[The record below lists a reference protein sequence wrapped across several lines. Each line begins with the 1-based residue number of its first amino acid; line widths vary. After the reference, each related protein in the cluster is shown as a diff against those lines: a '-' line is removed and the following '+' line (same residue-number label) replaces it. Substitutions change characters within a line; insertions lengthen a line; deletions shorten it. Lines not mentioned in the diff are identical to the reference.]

1 MLVGCDGVGF
11 TDKAIQRL
19 GVLKVAIVKTPHIYE
34 SNDQIIGFEYD
45 LIQKYTDYLGVDL
58 EPVYVDGPSEVS
70 ELIAS
75 RQVHLG
81 LGMLPV
87 TEASNEF
94 TFGPSIKMTDVIV
107 VTHTDA
113 EKIASIEDLAK
124 FSVAVSDPSLSTK
137 PFSKNRPSHFSP
149 TEMADSNADTLL
161 ALVDQNAFDA
171 AIITEADFLL
181 LKRKYPYLQKRF
193 TLTESIPIAWVMP
206 KRVSQQFLNSLSA
219 FFKSQNQSG
228 YLAKRWHFHY
238 DHLRGFDFVDARAFV
253 RKYASALPQFRDEF
267 EQAAYDH
274 EYDWRLLAAL
284 SYQESHWNPNARSP
298 TGVRG
303 MMMLTANTAK
313 ELGVSRLDPIESIHG
328 GTRYLAT
335 LQARLDDEITTEN
348 QPLLA
353 LAAYNLG
360 FGHLKDA
367 QRVAQHMN
375 KDSSEWAIVKA
386 HLPLLAKE
394 KFAKQTRYG
403 RARGGQAVR
412 YVEGV
417 RRYFSILSLLEPTN
431 WADPA
436 KQPVP
441 QFWHRLS
448 VLF

>member
-1 MLVGCDGVGF
+1 
-11 TDKAIQRL
+11 
-19 GVLKVAIVKTPHIYE
+19 
-34 SNDQIIGFEYD
+34 
-45 LIQKYTDYLGVDL
+45 
-58 EPVYVDGPSEVS
+58 
-70 ELIAS
+70 
-75 RQVHLG
+75 
-81 LGMLPV
+81 MLPV
-87 TEASNEF
+87 TKSSNEF
-94 TFGPSIKMTDVIV
+94 TFGPSIKITNVIV

-113 EKIASIEDLAK
+113 EKIVSTKDLAGL
-124 FSVAVSDPSLSTK
+124 SVAVSDPAIAMRSFAENPTT
-137 PFSKNRPSHFSP
+137 HFSP
-149 TEMADSNADTLL
+149 IEMVGSDADMLL

-193 TLTESIPIAWVMP
+193 TLTESVPLAWIMP
-206 KRVSQQFLNSLSA
+206 KRASAEFGNSLSA
-219 FFKSQNQSG
+219 FFKSQNESG
-228 YLAKRWHFHY
+228 YLAKRWRFHH
-238 DHLRGFDFVDARAFV
+238 DHLQGFDFVDARAFL
-253 RKYASALPQFRDEF
+253 RKYASALPEFRDEF

-303 MMMLTANTAK
+303 LMMLTSNTAK

-328 GTRYLAT
+328 GTRYLAK
-335 LQARLDDEITTEN
+335 LQSRLDEKITTEN

-386 HLPLLAKE
+386 HLPLLAKG

-403 RARGGQAVR
+403 RARGGQAVH

-417 RRYFSILSLLEPTN
+417 RRYFSILRLLEPTN

-436 KQPVP
+436 KAQAP
-441 QFWHRLS
+441 QFWHRLG